1 MTVYWNRI
9 IIYLT
14 NWLNKR
20 NRRNSYGVLEKYGA
34 YGIPVCLLLA
44 SLLLYPRLP
53 NELPM
58 QFSLSGEVNRT
69 MNKEFAFWC
78 IPVLEAVILLYT
90 DCTDNRI
97 AGLAIAI
104 LLTIIQLGIM
114 LLVMR

>member
-1 MTVYWNRI
+1 MVF
-9 IIYLT
+9 L
-14 NWLNKR
+14 K
-20 NRRNSYGVLEKYGA
+20 KYGA
-34 YGIPVCLLLA
+34 YGIPVCLLLV

-69 MNKEFAFWC
+69 MNKEFAIWC

-104 LLTIIQLGIM
+104 LPENVIQMVLFLDRGGESNE
-114 LLVMR
+114 RCERRYQKDSTNFTPCKF

>member
-1 MTVYWNRI
+1 MSRTRQITERHHRPRRQWGRLPRI
-9 IIYLT
+9 L
-14 NWLNKR
+14 L
-20 NRRNSYGVLEKYGA
+20 GVFFA
-34 YGIPVCLLLA
+34 LLLLV

-69 MNKEFAFWC
+69 MNKEFAIWC

-90 DCTDNRI
+90 DCRDNRI

-114 LLVMR
+114 LLFMR

>member
-1 MTVYWNRI
+1 MLLRLSMKGHSIKHIQKAAVHLFHSRCVDRI
-9 IIYLT
+9 NYIL
-14 NWLNKR
+14 
-20 NRRNSYGVLEKYGA
+20 
-34 YGIPVCLLLA
+34 

-69 MNKEFAFWC
+69 MNKEFAIWC
-78 IPVLEAVILLYT
+78 IPVLEAVILMYT
-90 DCTDNRI
+90 DRTDNRI

-114 LLVMR
+114 LLFMR

>member
-1 MTVYWNRI
+1 MVF
-9 IIYLT
+9 L
-14 NWLNKR
+14 K
-20 NRRNSYGVLEKYGA
+20 KYGA

-69 MNKEFAFWC
+69 MNKENSQFGVFLYWRGC
-78 IPVLEAVILLYT
+78 CLLYT
-90 DCTDNRI
+90 RCTDNRI

>member
-1 MTVYWNRI
+1 MVF
-9 IIYLT
+9 L
-14 NWLNKR
+14 K
-20 NRRNSYGVLEKYGA
+20 KYGA
-34 YGIPVCLLLA
+34 YGIPVCLLLV
-44 SLLLYPRLP
+44 SLLLYQRLP

-69 MNKEFAFWC
+69 MNKEFSIWC

>member
-1 MTVYWNRI
+1 
-9 IIYLT
+9 
-14 NWLNKR
+14 
-20 NRRNSYGVLEKYGA
+20 
-34 YGIPVCLLLA
+34 
-44 SLLLYPRLP
+44 
-53 NELPM
+53 
-58 QFSLSGEVNRT
+58 
-69 MNKEFAFWC
+69 MNKEFAIWC